1 MAGSVVKFCER
12 IETKTK
18 QFTGSGIVVGI
29 EGRLKPDSV
38 FLEEC
43 LSERLLEFH
52 YIHEKMLIYSVLEI
66 KRNFKLCFKDFEL
79 FFFAC

>member
-1 MAGSVVKFCER
+1 MAASVVKFCER

-29 EGRLKPDSV
+29 EGRIKPDSV

-43 LSERLLEFH
+43 LSERLLEFP
-52 YIHEKMLIYSVLEI
+52 YIPDETLI
-66 KRNFKLCFKDFEL
+66 
-79 FFFAC
+79 